1 MILRFA
7 LIFQLSCPAHSA
19 KVAPLLHWHG
29 DKHVFV
35 GFDYGTANCSVAV
48 MQEDT
53 PRLLKMENDSTL
65 LPSMLCAPTREAVS
79 EWLYRHHNVPATGSE
94 TQALLR
100 RAVSYNREEDI
111 DVQASSV
118 QFGLNSLRQYVEDPE
133 EVYFV
138 KSPKSFLGANG
149 LKPQQIALFE
159 DLVCAMMLHIR
170 QQAESQLPQA
180 IDQAVIGRPIN
191 FQGLGGDDANAQA
204 QGILERAAKR
214 AGFRD
219 VVFQYEPVAAGLDF
233 EATLSEEK
241 RVLVVDIGG
250 GTTDCSLL
258 LMGPQWHNRQD
269 RETSL
274 LGHSGCRV
282 GGNDLDIALAFKNL
296 MPLLGMGGQ
305 TEKGIALPILPWWN
319 AVAINDVPAQTDF
332 YSAANGR
339 LLNDL
344 VRDAREANKV
354 ALLQK
359 VWKQRLSYRLVRSAE
374 ESKIALSGQMETQ
387 AQLPFISKELATAID
402 QVGLEAALN
411 QPLQRILE
419 QVQLALESSDT
430 TPEVIYLTGGS
441 ARSPIIKRAL
451 SQALPGIPIAG
462 GDDFGSVTA
471 GLARWAQVVFR

>member
-1 MILRFA
+1 MFI
-7 LIFQLSCPAHSA
+7 
-19 KVAPLLHWHG
+19 
-29 DKHVFV
+29 

-48 MQEDT
+48 MQEGK
-53 PRLLKMENDSTL
+53 PRLLTMENGSTL

-79 EWLYRHHNVPATGSE
+79 EWLYRHHQVPATGDE

-100 RAVSYNREEDI
+100 RAVNYNRDEDI
-111 DVQASSV
+111 DVLSNSV
-118 QFGLNSLRQYVEDPE
+118 QFGLASLRQYIDDPE

-138 KSPKSFLGANG
+138 KSPKSFLGASG
-149 LKPQQIALFE
+149 LKPQQVAVFE

-170 QQAESQLPQA
+170 QQAQSQLPES

-233 EATLSEEK
+233 EATLDKEQ

-250 GTTDCSLL
+250 GTTDCSVL
-258 LMGPQWHNRQD
+258 LMGPQWREKLD
-269 RETSL
+269 REQSL

-282 GGNDLDIALAFKNL
+282 GGNDLDIALAFKSL
-296 MPLLGMGGQ
+296 MPLLGMGGE

-332 YSAANGR
+332 YSSANGR
-339 LLNDL
+339 MLRDL
-344 VRDAREANKV
+344 ARDARDAEKV
-354 ALLQK
+354 ALLYK
-359 VWKQRLSYRLVRSAE
+359 VWQQRLSYRLVRCAE
-374 ESKIALSGQMETQ
+374 ESKIALSDRPEVATT
-387 AQLPFISKELATAID
+387 LPFISDELATAIT
-402 QVGLEAALN
+402 QQGLETALDQPLTRIMEQVHLALN
-411 QPLQRILE
+411 
-419 QVQLALESSDT
+419 ESAEKPDI
-430 TPEVIYLTGGS
+430 IYLTGGS
-441 ARSPIIKRAL
+441 ARSPLIKKAL
-451 SQALPGIPIAG
+451 TEQLPGIPIAG

-471 GLARWAQVVFR
+471 GLARWAQVVFG